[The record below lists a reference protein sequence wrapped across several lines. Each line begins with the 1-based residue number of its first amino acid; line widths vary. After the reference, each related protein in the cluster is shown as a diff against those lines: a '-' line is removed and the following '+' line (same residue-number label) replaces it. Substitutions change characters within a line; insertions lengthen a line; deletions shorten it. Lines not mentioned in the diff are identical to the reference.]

1 VGDEW
6 LTITKAV
13 RGASFR
19 GFGFW
24 LLASGFWLLAS
35 GFWLLAHVQVQVQA
49 HARVGSWELGA
60 GSEGGK
66 VPKVEWYGWYGM

>member
-1 VGDEW
+1 
-6 LTITKAV
+6 
-13 RGASFR
+13 
-19 GFGFW
+19 
-24 LLASGFWLLAS
+24 LASGFWLLAS
-35 GFWLLAHVQVQVQA
+35 GFCLLAHVQVQVQA